1 MMHYQLSSLYG
12 STSIAEISTTR
23 DVNVCVGE
31 ACSTVYISLAN
42 VKDDTIKVTK
52 SVNDDDFLCISVTGS
67 VAVSK
72 DKEAN
77 RYYSSNFS
85 MFDDL
90 STDIFIDTEDA
101 DISVA
106 KNNGMLAITIRSI
119 APKKSEPVVLFD
131 CSKKSDKPWNL

>member
-12 STSIAEISTTR
+12 STSITEISTTR
-23 DVNVCVGE
+23 EVNVCVGE

-42 VKDDTIKVTK
+42 VKEDTLKVTK

-67 VAVSK
+67 VATPK

-85 MFDDL
+85 MF
-90 STDIFIDTEDA
+90 
-101 DISVA
+101 
-106 KNNGMLAITIRSI
+106 AITIRSI

>member
-1 MMHYQLSSLYG
+1 
-12 STSIAEISTTR
+12 
-23 DVNVCVGE
+23 
-31 ACSTVYISLAN
+31 
-42 VKDDTIKVTK
+42 
-52 SVNDDDFLCISVTGS
+52 
-67 VAVSK
+67 
-72 DKEAN
+72 
-77 RYYSSNFS
+77 

-90 STDIFIDTEDA
+90 STDIFIATEDA

>member
-52 SVNDDDFLCISVTGS
+52 SVNDDDFLCISFLRKRKQI
-67 VAVSK
+67 A
-72 DKEAN
+72 
-77 RYYSSNFS
+77 
-85 MFDDL
+85 
-90 STDIFIDTEDA
+90 
-101 DISVA
+101 
-106 KNNGMLAITIRSI
+106 TIRRTSVCLTI
-119 APKKSEPVVLFD
+119 FRPTSSLIRKTLISRSQRTMVCLPLQFVPLHLRRVNPWCCLTAPRSPTSRGI
-131 CSKKSDKPWNL
+131 SKIKVM

>member
-42 VKDDTIKVTK
+42 VKEDTIKVTK
-52 SVNDDDFLCISVTGS
+52 SVNDDDFLCIAVTGS

-90 STDIFIDTEDA
+90 TTDIYIDTEDA

-106 KNNGMLAITIRSI
+106 KSNGMLGISIRSI
-119 APKKSEPVVLFD
+119 APKKSEPVVLYD
-131 CSKKSDKPWNL
+131 RSEKSDKPGNL

>member
-12 STSIAEISTTR
+12 STSITEISTTR
-23 DVNVCVGE
+23 EVNVCVGE

-52 SVNDDDFLCISVTGS
+52 SVNDDDFLCIAVTGS
-67 VAVSK
+67 VATPK

-90 STDIFIDTEDA
+90 TTDIYIDTEDA

-106 KNNGMLAITIRSI
+106 KSNGVLAITIRSI